1 MYFCLMTVFTDQLGC
16 KVEIN
21 VPPQRIVSVV
31 PSQTELLY
39 DIGCGERIVGQT
51 IFCIHPES
59 KFKTTCKVGGPK
71 KLNIPKIRSLKPD
84 LIIANKE
91 ENIKEEIEELA
102 KDCPV
107 WVSDIAKLEDAYTMI
122 ATIGQICQRVSETHA
137 LNKRI
142 KAGFE
147 QLNISIR
154 HSCIYMIWRNPYM
167 LVGGGTFINDMLQRA
182 GFENVCAN
190 MDRYPSLES
199 ESLRKLNPEFVLL
212 SSEPYPFKEKHR
224 AEFEAIFPNAKIIF
238 VDGEM
243 FTWYGSRLQY
253 AAEYFQGLTIRQ

>member
-1 MYFCLMTVFTDQLGC
+1 MATLIDQIGR
-16 KVEIN
+16 KVNIN
-21 VPPQRIVSVV
+21 IPPRRIVSLV

-39 DIGCGERIVGQT
+39 DIGCGDRIVGQT
-51 IFCIHPES
+51 VFCIHPKS
-59 KFKTTCKVGGPK
+59 QFSSAYKVGGPK
-71 KLNIPKIRSLKPD
+71 KLNRQRILALQPD
-84 LIIANKE
+84 LVIANKE
-91 ENIKEEIEELA
+91 ENCKEDIEFLEQY
-102 KDCPV
+102 CPV
-107 WVSDIAKLEDAYTMI
+107 WVSDIITLEDAYEMI
-122 ATIGQICQRVSETHA
+122 SAIGNICDKTIETNQ
-137 LNKRI
+137 LNHTIREKFERI
-142 KAGFE
+142 KPSG
-147 QLNISIR
+147 R
-154 HSCIYMIWRNPYM
+154 RTCIYMIWRNPYM

-224 AEFEAIFPNAKIIF
+224 AEFETIFPNAKIIL